1 MFRAAP
7 QSRSTEV
14 RTVVLA
20 GVLMV
25 LLAVATIVSV
35 PLAPTAVTLAL
46 AAAALAVRPLVVA
59 HVRRGTRAERVA
71 APR

>member
-7 QSRSTEV
+7 QSRTTEV
-14 RTVVLA
+14 RAVVLA

-35 PLAPTAVTLAL
+35 SLAPTSVTLVL

-59 HVRRGTRAERVA
+59 HLRRSARNEWVA
-71 APR
+71 ARR

>member
-7 QSRSTEV
+7 QSRATEV
-14 RTVVLA
+14 RVVALA
-20 GVLMV
+20 GALMV

-35 PLAPTAVTLAL
+35 PLAPPVVTVLL

-59 HVRRGTRAERVA
+59 RVRHSARAGRVA
-71 APR
+71 ARR

>member
-7 QSRSTEV
+7 QSQATEV

-71 APR
+71 AHR

>member
-7 QSRSTEV
+7 QSRATEV

-35 PLAPTAVTLAL
+35 PLAPTAVTLVL

-59 HVRRGTRAERVA
+59 HVRHGARAERVA
-71 APR
+71 ARR